1 MFSLPQTGTLAKV
14 CRSKQIFGTWFK
26 QGSHKDVHH
35 VDEDDRIDGSPAP
48 EYNLFSIRSSN
59 VAPLSVTVR
68 VDGEELMMEVDTGA
82 TKSLISMKTFN
93 QLWKE
98 TGTPILHM
106 TTTRLRTYTGE
117 AIKVAGILEVEVA
130 LGKQRKQ
137 LELLVVDDDGPSL
150 FGRDW
155 LTKLKL
161 DWCQLNQVRATDGL
175 QRVLD
180 SHKNVF
186 DDELGKVKDVQA
198 RIHITPEAMPVF
210 CRART
215 VPYALR
221 EKIEEEISRLQDQGI
236 IEPVRFSDWAAPVVP
251 VVKSDGRIR
260 LCEDYKVTINRASKI
275 DKYPL
280 PRIDDLLTTLAGG
293 KRFSKLDLAHAYLQ
307 VPLELDSKKFTTIN
321 THKGLYQYTRLPF
334 GISSAP
340 AIFQRIMENILRD
353 VPRVRNILG

>member
-1 MFSLPQTGTLAKV
+1 M
-14 CRSKQIFGTWFK
+14 
-26 QGSHKDVHH
+26 
-35 VDEDDRIDGSPAP
+35 
-48 EYNLFSIRSSN
+48 
-59 VAPLSVTVR
+59 
-68 VDGEELMMEVDTGA
+68 
-82 TKSLISMKTFN
+82 
-93 QLWKE
+93 
-98 TGTPILHM
+98 
-106 TTTRLRTYTGE
+106 
-117 AIKVAGILEVEVA
+117 
-130 LGKQRKQ
+130 
-137 LELLVVDDDGPSL
+137 ELLVVDDDGPSL

-155 LTKLKL
+155 FTKLKL

-175 QRVLD
+175 QMILN
-180 SHKNVF
+180 SHKNLF
-186 DDELGKVKDVQA
+186 DDELGKVDIQA
-198 RIHITPEAMPVF
+198 KIHITPEAMPVF

-221 EKIEEEISRLQDQGI
+221 EKIKEEISRLQDQGI

-260 LCEDYKVTINRASKI
+260 LCGDYKVTINRASKI

-307 VPLELDSKKFTTIN
+307 VPLDLDSKKFTTIN

-334 GISSAP
+334 CISSAP

-353 VPRVRNILG
+353 VPRVCVYLDDILITGKTDDEHLDNLSSVRTPRRFWVSLKRSKCVFLLPSVDLPYDGHTITAEGLKPNEKKV